1 MRKLNKEAV
10 DLQVE
15 SSDVEDGT
23 LYVLVSQPVVPD
35 EKPGDPVARWVVEAD
50 PKTRKVRH
58 VEFCVATD
66 KGLVHPPY
74 EPTPS
79 QLALFRREPPA
90 NSHPQP
96 RRKMVYCAQS
106 KQRSLSIGT

>member
-15 SSDVEDGT
+15 SSYVEDGT
-23 LYVLVSQPVVPD
+23 LYVLVSQPVAPD
-35 EKPGDPVARWVVEAD
+35 ERPGDPVARWVVEAD

-79 QLALFRREPPA
+79 QLALFRRF
-90 NSHPQP
+90 
-96 RRKMVYCAQS
+96 AQS
-106 KQRSLSIGT
+106 ER